1 MQSEYVQAREKLA
14 TVVVSHVPV
23 VRYDFRPKAIYIAL
37 MVRRIIQAMHDETV
51 VDDKDYCM
59 CCSVLQ
65 RVAAC
70 CSVLQCVA
78 RCCRVLQ
85 GGNARRMWHCTT
97 KLLSTIK
104 ITVCVAAC
112 CSVLQRV
119 AVCCSVLQG
128 GNARRRMWHY
138 TTKLLSTM
146 ETIVC
151 VAVCCSVLQCVAV
164 CCSVL

>member
-70 CSVLQCVA
+70 CSVLQRVA
-78 RCCRVLQ
+78 VRCEVLQ
-85 GGNARRMWHCTT
+85 GVAGWQCTT
-97 KLLSTIK
+97 HVALHDE
-104 ITVCVAAC
+104 TVVDDQDYCMCCSVLQRVAAC
-112 CSVLQRV
+112 CSVLQCV
-119 AVCCSVLQG
+119 AGWQCTTTHVALHDETVVDDGDDCMCCSVLQCIAVCCSVL
-128 GNARRRMWHY
+128 
-138 TTKLLSTM
+138 
-146 ETIVC
+146 
-151 VAVCCSVLQCVAV
+151 
-164 CCSVL
+164 